1 MSEKLKNSIK
11 DLSNIKVELS
21 NIESFLIKSNYDFIY
36 NIEKNNFKKYIESI
50 NKIATKKDYLLNF
63 EFNEKISFSEV
74 SVKYG
79 ILIQS
84 LNKIFLTNLT
94 IQDMYEQYLEF
105 TKDLISLNQYLNS
118 LILIEFFF
126 TNFNGNKNIINYD
139 KIEIYDISTLD
150 ENKNELKNKL
160 NNIYTKIKEKENFK
174 GNKINLDLII
184 LVLFGTLGDKFFIDK
199 NIPDIKNLFK
209 YFTEYNKIFTNSL
222 NLSLFLYFN
231 TIIDINLYLNSM
243 KYKKKFL
250 NYENSLTNK
259 LLYIEFTE
267 NEKIP
272 EINIDK
278 NNIHTLYLYDNENIM
293 FNEENYNDAIKLLQF
308 QNYLKIYA
316 LYHLNKIKMKIT
328 INLYIGTIYDLLIQ
342 IKNSKKIENKLLE
355 ENIFNY
361 TEDNL
366 SDLNLSKFNLFQK
379 ENIIDV
385 FNNFNFFDLSLFVT
399 GYKSD
404 FNISK
409 IIVNNLNLIKKSKNI
424 FLQESTLFNF
434 QESSLENLINSFLIL
449 HYILETFRKN
459 INLQKNCSNLFLI
472 KFKFFKCTINVIK
485 KKEEIKIYF
494 DYSLIKEKTL
504 FHFFKSSEN
513 LRFIITKYIKIITL
527 LHRIK
532 VNNCVL
538 RISQTNFVS
547 RQLTYYFKLIIKII
561 IDFIELNKYPNIEIY
576 EKKLP
581 NYNPNM
587 LVYIKDKS
595 QSKNNNINQ
604 LRLIFSHPFYSQ
616 KIKLFLYFLEQIE
629 QNFDLIVLSDNI
641 KEFQLLRIYDD
652 NKLFIFLNK
661 ELHNNIEME
670 NEKGIMNNSLLE
682 TYEYFNI
689 YLYFRND
696 REIYKNAINFLE
708 LLKSVRQNSKE
719 NVILPYKTTLIC
731 DRFFLESKIIVDKS
745 MEKYIF
751 SLYDT
756 IDELLLIAK
765 YMNDISL
772 DNLNY
777 DIYINKKYINVYN
790 YHKYDYKKDINGQ
803 NLIYDFISVI
813 STCVELI
820 IYILKYKD
828 ILINK
833 FIYTMRTIDEEH
845 FSFEYKNC
853 NIFFKKLKEFES
865 LIIPNLK
872 RSFPLLCFLSN
883 KKETEYTESNNNFG
897 DVFLRLF
904 LNLNKVAENKEQLL
918 ELFLQKIHKSIF
930 HLYYENFDL
939 IGFNFHTINFFNN
952 FLINNGYLK
961 ISEDEKFDKCNI
973 MLIHML
979 NNNEKNNYQ
988 LLVKNF
994 FENKEKNMF
1003 NKILI
1008 FDYGFNNSYIYSKF
1022 ENIQMNFN
1030 KIEYFKNIHQ
1040 VLMNNELKDEFDRKK
1055 KYLFL
1060 KLKHKKLN
1068 KKFFINIISFFEK
1081 GNILTYNSSINNYEE
1096 LLKEYK
1102 KERLNYKSQN
1112 VGKRIYQM
1120 TEIARLGGSINDNN
1134 NCMIF

>member
-11 DLSNIKVELS
+11 DLSNIKMELS

-36 NIEKNNFKKYIESI
+36 NIEKNNFKKYIETI
-50 NKIATKKDYLLNF
+50 NKIASKKDYLLNF

-184 LVLFGTLGDKFFIDK
+184 LVLFSTLGNKFFIDK

-231 TIIDINLYLNSM
+231 TIIAINLYLNSM

-342 IKNSKKIENKLLE
+342 IKNSKKVENKLLE

-361 TEDNL
+361 IEDNL

-449 HYILETFRKN
+449 HYLLETFRKN
-459 INLQKNCSNLFLI
+459 MNLQKNCSNLFLI
-472 KFKFFKCTINVIK
+472 KFKFFKCTMNVIK
-485 KKEEIKIYF
+485 KK
-494 DYSLIKEKTL
+494 
-504 FHFFKSSEN
+504 
-513 LRFIITKYIKIITL
+513 R
-527 LHRIK
+527 R
-532 VNNCVL
+532 
-538 RISQTNFVS
+538 
-547 RQLTYYFKLIIKII
+547 
-561 IDFIELNKYPNIEIY
+561 NK
-576 EKKLP
+576 
-581 NYNPNM
+581 
-587 LVYIKDKS
+587 
-595 QSKNNNINQ
+595 
-604 LRLIFSHPFYSQ
+604 
-616 KIKLFLYFLEQIE
+616 
-629 QNFDLIVLSDNI
+629 
-641 KEFQLLRIYDD
+641 
-652 NKLFIFLNK
+652 
-661 ELHNNIEME
+661 
-670 NEKGIMNNSLLE
+670 
-682 TYEYFNI
+682 
-689 YLYFRND
+689 
-696 REIYKNAINFLE
+696 
-708 LLKSVRQNSKE
+708 
-719 NVILPYKTTLIC
+719 
-731 DRFFLESKIIVDKS
+731 
-745 MEKYIF
+745 
-751 SLYDT
+751 
-756 IDELLLIAK
+756 
-765 YMNDISL
+765 
-772 DNLNY
+772 
-777 DIYINKKYINVYN
+777 
-790 YHKYDYKKDINGQ
+790 
-803 NLIYDFISVI
+803 
-813 STCVELI
+813 
-820 IYILKYKD
+820 
-828 ILINK
+828 
-833 FIYTMRTIDEEH
+833 
-845 FSFEYKNC
+845 
-853 NIFFKKLKEFES
+853 NIF
-865 LIIPNLK
+865 
-872 RSFPLLCFLSN
+872 
-883 KKETEYTESNNNFG
+883 
-897 DVFLRLF
+897 
-904 LNLNKVAENKEQLL
+904 
-918 ELFLQKIHKSIF
+918 
-930 HLYYENFDL
+930 
-939 IGFNFHTINFFNN
+939 
-952 FLINNGYLK
+952 
-961 ISEDEKFDKCNI
+961 
-973 MLIHML
+973 
-979 NNNEKNNYQ
+979 
-988 LLVKNF
+988 
-994 FENKEKNMF
+994 
-1003 NKILI
+1003 
-1008 FDYGFNNSYIYSKF
+1008 
-1022 ENIQMNFN
+1022 
-1030 KIEYFKNIHQ
+1030 
-1040 VLMNNELKDEFDRKK
+1040 
-1055 KYLFL
+1055 
-1060 KLKHKKLN
+1060 
-1068 KKFFINIISFFEK
+1068 
-1081 GNILTYNSSINNYEE
+1081 
-1096 LLKEYK
+1096 
-1102 KERLNYKSQN
+1102 
-1112 VGKRIYQM
+1112 
-1120 TEIARLGGSINDNN
+1120 
-1134 NCMIF
+1134 

>member
-1 MSEKLKNSIK
+1 MDNEILKNKIR

-21 NIESFLIKSNYDFIY
+21 NILSFLTKSNYDFIY
-36 NIEKNNFKKYIESI
+36 NDGTNNLKKYIEII
-50 NKIATKKDYLLNF
+50 NKIASKKDYLLNF
-63 EFNEKISFSEV
+63 EFNEKISFSEI

-79 ILIQS
+79 TLIQS

-94 IQDMYEQYLEF
+94 IQEMYEQYLDF
-105 TKDLISLNQYLNS
+105 TKDLISLNQYINS

-126 TNFNGNKNIINYD
+126 TNFNGNKYIINYE

-150 ENKNELKNKL
+150 DDKNELKNKL
-160 NNIYTKIKEKENFK
+160 NNIYTRIKEKENFK

-184 LVLFGTLGDKFFIDK
+184 LVLFCTLGNKFFVDK
-199 NIPDIKNLFK
+199 NIPDINILIK

-231 TIIDINLYLNSM
+231 IIIAINMYLNSI

-259 LLYIEFTE
+259 LLYIEFID

-272 EINIDK
+272 EINLDN
-278 NNIHTLYLYDNENIM
+278 NNIHTLYLYDNENII
-293 FNEENYNDAIKLLQF
+293 FNGENDAIKLLQF
-308 QNYLKIYA
+308 QNYLKIYS
-316 LYHLNKIKMKIT
+316 LYYLKKIKMKIT
-328 INLYIGTIYDLLIQ
+328 INLYIGTMYDLLIQ
-342 IKNSKKIENKLLE
+342 IKNSKKGENKLLE
-355 ENIFNY
+355 ENIFSY
-361 TEDNL
+361 VEDNL
-366 SDLNLSKFNLFQK
+366 SDLHLSKFNLFQK
-379 ENIIDV
+379 ENIIDI
-385 FNNFNFFDLSLFVT
+385 FNNFNFFNLSLFVT

-409 IIVNNLNLIKKSKNI
+409 IIMNNLNLIKKSKNI

-434 QESSLENLINSFLIL
+434 QETSLENLINSFLIL

-459 INLQKNCSNLFLI
+459 INLQKNYSTLFLI
-472 KFKFFKCTINVIK
+472 KFKFFKCTINIYK

-494 DYSLIKEKTL
+494 DYSFIKEKTL
-504 FHFFKSSEN
+504 FHFFKNSEN
-513 LRFIITKYIKIITL
+513 LRFIISKYIKIITL
-527 LHRIK
+527 LHKIK
-532 VNNCVL
+532 INNCVL

-547 RQLTYYFKLIIKII
+547 RQLTYYFKLIIKSI

-576 EKKLP
+576 EKNLP
-581 NYNPNM
+581 NYNPNL
-587 LVYIKDKS
+587 LVYIRDKS
-595 QSKNNNINQ
+595 ESKNNNIVE
-604 LRLIFSHPFYSQ
+604 LRQILWNPLYTQ
-616 KIKLFLYFLEQIE
+616 KVKLFLYFLDQLEL
-629 QNFDLIVLSDNI
+629 NFDLIVLSDNI

-670 NEKGIMNNSLLE
+670 NEKGIMNKSLLE
-682 TYEYFNI
+682 TYEYLNI
-689 YLYFRND
+689 YLYLRND
-696 REIYKNAINFLE
+696 REIYKNAINFLV
-708 LLKSVRQNSKE
+708 LLKSLRQNSKE

-745 MEKYIF
+745 MENYIF

-756 IDELLLIAK
+756 VDELLLIAK

-777 DIYINKKYINVYN
+777 DIYINKKYINIYN
-790 YHKYDYKKDINGQ
+790 YYKYDYKKDISGQ
-803 NLIYDFISVI
+803 NLIHDFISVI
-813 STCVELI
+813 SSCVELI

-828 ILINK
+828 ISINK
-833 FIYTMRTIDEEH
+833 FIYTMRTIDDEY
-845 FSFEYKNC
+845 FSFEYKNS

-872 RSFPLLCFLSN
+872 RSFPLICLLSN

-897 DVFLRLF
+897 DLFLRLF
-904 LNLNKVAENKEQLL
+904 LNLNKVAENKEKLL
-918 ELFLQKIHKSIF
+918 ELFLQKIHKSVF

-939 IGFNFHTINFFNN
+939 IGFNFHAINFFNN

-961 ISEDEKFDKCNI
+961 ISEGEKFDKCNI
-973 MLIHML
+973 ILIHML

-988 LLVKNF
+988 FLVKNF
-994 FENKEKNMF
+994 HENKENNIF
-1003 NKILI
+1003 NKLVI

-1022 ENIQMNFN
+1022 ENIEMNFN
-1030 KIEYFKNIHQ
+1030 KIEYFKNIQ
-1040 VLMNNELKDEFDRKK
+1040 QGLINNELKEEFVKKK

-1060 KLKHKKLN
+1060 KLKN
-1068 KKFFINIISFFEK
+1068 KKMNKKIFLNIISFFEK
-1081 GNILTYNSSINNYEE
+1081 GNILTYNSNINFYEE
-1096 LLKEYK
+1096 SLKEYK

-1120 TEIARLGGSINDNN
+1120 TEIARLGGSTQDNN
-1134 NCMIF
+1134 NCVIF